1 MYKVAQ
7 QADTTPE
14 VLNIPTLGKRSL
26 PLNSVFQEAGS
37 KVCNVPKAWTF
48 INLCKLKENNRNGIL
63 DIILNK

>member
-37 KVCNVPKAWTF
+37 KVCNVPKA
-48 INLCKLKENNRNGIL
+48 
-63 DIILNK
+63 